1 MAKLYFKYG
10 AMGSSKSA
18 NALMCKF
25 NYEQKGFKVLLMKPS
40 LDTRDNDG
48 QETFVASRIGL
59 KSKCY
64 TFTPN
69 ANLVELF
76 NKLTEGENYNVV
88 IVDESQFC
96 TCKQI
101 EELKTISHSFPVL
114 CYGLKT
120 NFKSYLFEGSKRLFE
135 IADSIAEIKSVC
147 KCGAKATMN
156 AKLINGK
163 VVTDGK
169 EIDIGGDEKYEAMCY
184 HCWKKLSEE

>member
-48 QETFVASRIGL
+48 SETFVASRIGL

-64 TFTPN
+64 SFSPS
-69 ANLVELF
+69 ADLVELF
-76 NKLTEGENYNVV
+76 NKLNQGENYNVV

-96 TCKQI
+96 TTKQI
-101 EELKTISHSFPVL
+101 EDLKTISRTFPVL

-147 KCGAKATMN
+147 KCGCKATMN

-184 HCWKKLSEE
+184 NCWKKLAGE

>member
-48 QETFVASRIGL
+48 SETFVASRIGL

-64 TFTPN
+64 SFSPS
-69 ANLVELF
+69 ADLVELF
-76 NKLTEGENYNVV
+76 NKLTQGENYNVV

-96 TCKQI
+96 TTKQI
-101 EELKTISHSFPVL
+101 EDLKTISRTFPVL

-147 KCGAKATMN
+147 KCGCKATMN

-184 HCWKKLSEE
+184 NCWKKLAEE

>member
-69 ANLVELF
+69 ANLIELF

-96 TCKQI
+96 TCKQV
-101 EELKTISHSFPVL
+101 EELKTISYSFPVL

>member
-25 NYEQKGFKVLLMKPS
+25 NYEQKGFKVLLIKPS
-40 LDTRDNDG
+40 LDTRDNTNE
-48 QETFVASRIGL
+48 ETYVASRIGL

-64 TFTPN
+64 TFKQD
-69 ANLVELF
+69 ANLVDFF
-76 NKLTEGENYNVV
+76 NQLNQGDLYNVV

-96 TCKQI
+96 TEKQV
-101 EELKTISHSFPVL
+101 EELKTISLKFPVL

-120 NFKSYLFEGSKRLFE
+120 NFKSYLFEGSKRLLE

-163 VVTDGK
+163 VVRDGK

-184 HCWKKLSEE
+184 NCWKKLAED